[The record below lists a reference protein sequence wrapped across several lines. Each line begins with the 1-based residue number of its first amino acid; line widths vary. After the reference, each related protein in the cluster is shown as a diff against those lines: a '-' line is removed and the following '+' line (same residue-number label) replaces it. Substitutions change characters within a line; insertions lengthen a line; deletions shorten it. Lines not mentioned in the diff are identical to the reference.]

1 MVDVF
6 EHSARLDTAAVE
18 ERCDLVQVVPDGGK
32 LPCNCFDLVRVN
44 IEHIKVLRVAII
56 VSALKFVRRSC
67 STVAYKAHLL
77 PYVATYP
84 LFRA

>member
-32 LPCNCFDLVRVN
+32 LPCDSFDLVRVD
-44 IEHIKVLRVAII
+44 IEHI
-56 VSALKFVRRSC
+56 
-67 STVAYKAHLL
+67 TVEEG
-77 PYVATYP
+77 
-84 LFRA
+84 